1 MDLETLQDAQKAAAS
16 VIQDASSLEKPELAP
31 LRARIDDLFSR
42 QEVSLN

>member
-16 VIQDASSLEKPELAP
+16 VIQDASSLETPELAP
-31 LRARIDDLFSR
+31 LKARIDDLFSR